1 MNKTRR
7 IVAWPFLLLGNTLFL
22 AGIWTLALA
31 SRVSNVDY
39 VKSLYLDIAEKVRS

>member
-1 MNKTRR
+1 MKVRK
-7 IVAWPFLLLGNTLFL
+7 VLAMPFMLLGNSLFL